1 MNKKIVIKPNIF
13 LVSILALSA
22 SSSAQVA
29 NIDAG
34 NIKQYIDGFGA
45 STAWHGQLS
54 DKEANAAFKNDSV
67 NQLGLSILRIRIDEN
82 RNYSDELKNAQ
93 KAKARGTIVFASPW
107 NPPSNMLETV
117 NGLKRVRYDEY

>member
-1 MNKKIVIKPNIF
+1 
-13 LVSILALSA
+13 LTAL
-22 SSSAQVA
+22 
-29 NIDAG
+29 G
-34 NIKQYIDGFGA
+34 P
-45 STAWHGQLS
+45 AWHGQLS